1 MQLSDIKKKYKKIDN
16 LAKACANAQSDDFK
30 ALWYHKLIDLAKE
43 YNMLDYVMR
52 KVIHWRMTV
61 TDKDAKEWQKMVDK
75 LEKQN
80 KKDIEKFRKKEASIG
95 SFFKSCLSADE
106 KKKLDKPKKKWY
118 SSSMNKFIDPK
129 NPNTVGKSV
138 LNLGNHI
145 LIVCFI
151 LALLFVV
158 KASYS

>member
-1 MQLSDIKKKYKKIDN
+1 MI
-16 LAKACANAQSDDFK
+16 
-30 ALWYHKLIDLAKE
+30 
-43 YNMLDYVMR
+43 
-52 KVIHWRMTV
+52 

-75 LEKQN
+75 LEKKN
-80 KKDIEKFRKKEASIG
+80 KENKNEASIA

-118 SSSMNKFIDPK
+118 SNSMKKFIDPK

-145 LIVCFI
+145 LVVCFI

-158 KASYS
+158 KSSYS

>member
-1 MQLSDIKKKYKKIDN
+1 MI
-16 LAKACANAQSDDFK
+16 
-30 ALWYHKLIDLAKE
+30 
-43 YNMLDYVMR
+43 
-52 KVIHWRMTV
+52 
-61 TDKDAKEWQKMVDK
+61 TDKDAKDFQKMVDK

-80 KKDIEKFRKKEASIG
+80 KKNKNEASIA

-118 SSSMNKFIDPK
+118 SNSMKKFIDPK

-138 LNLGNHI
+138 WNLGNHI
-145 LIVCFI
+145 LVVCFI
-151 LALLFVV
+151 LSLLFVV

>member
-106 KKKLDKPKKKWY
+106 KKKLDKSKKKWY
-118 SSSMNKFIDPK
+118 SNSMNKFIDPK

>member
-1 MQLSDIKKKYKKIDN
+1 MI
-16 LAKACANAQSDDFK
+16 
-30 ALWYHKLIDLAKE
+30 
-43 YNMLDYVMR
+43 
-52 KVIHWRMTV
+52 
-61 TDKDAKEWQKMVDK
+61 TDKDAKEWQNMVDK

-106 KKKLDKPKKKWY
+106 KKKLDKSKKKWY
-118 SSSMNKFIDPK
+118 SNNMKKFIDPK

-145 LIVCFI
+145 LVVCFI

>member
-1 MQLSDIKKKYKKIDN
+1 MI
-16 LAKACANAQSDDFK
+16 
-30 ALWYHKLIDLAKE
+30 
-43 YNMLDYVMR
+43 
-52 KVIHWRMTV
+52 

-118 SSSMNKFIDPK
+118 SSGMNKFIDPK

-145 LIVCFI
+145 LVVCFI

>member
-1 MQLSDIKKKYKKIDN
+1 MI
-16 LAKACANAQSDDFK
+16 
-30 ALWYHKLIDLAKE
+30 
-43 YNMLDYVMR
+43 
-52 KVIHWRMTV
+52 
-61 TDKDAKEWQKMVDK
+61 TDEDAKKWQKMVEK
-75 LEKQN
+75 LEKQS
-80 KKDIEKFRKKEASIG
+80 KKDKEK
-95 SFFKSCLSADE
+95 E
-106 KKKLDKPKKKWY
+106 KKKQLDKPKKKWY
-118 SSSMNKFIDPK
+118 SNSMNKFIDPK

>member
-1 MQLSDIKKKYKKIDN
+1 MIKFSTKIKKLNN
-16 LAKACANAQSDDFK
+16 LATACANAESNDFK

-80 KKDIEKFRKKEASIG
+80 KKKDNEASIA
-95 SFFKSCLSADE
+95 SFFKSCLSPEE
-106 KKKLDKPKKKWY
+106 KRKLDKTDKEWY
-118 SSSMNKFIDPK
+118 NNNMKKFIDPK

-145 LIVCFI
+145 LVICFI

-158 KASYS
+158 KVSYS